1 MRQCTIMCTVI
12 HLNLTLEQNL
22 KSSHNLHITNFLEVT
37 LLYCKIFKFIIL
49 SPHEEIKYVIANKIY
64 MQSTHRVPCSDKI
77 STINETS
84 RIIIAS
90 DKIPKCKI
98 PKNTQRV
105 GQHSTNYARWKWGQ
119 FTKMFGTFPSN
130 NFEHSLLQKQ
140 TCSNYSFTI
149 YLLTYA
155 LSPIISPCMST

>member
-1 MRQCTIMCTVI
+1 MCTVI

-37 LLYCKIFKFIIL
+37 LLYCKIFKFINL
-49 SPHEEIKYVIANKIY
+49 SPHEEIKYVIANKIF

-105 GQHSTNYARWKWGQ
+105 GQHSTNYARRK
-119 FTKMFGTFPSN
+119 
-130 NFEHSLLQKQ
+130 
-140 TCSNYSFTI
+140 
-149 YLLTYA
+149 
-155 LSPIISPCMST
+155 